1 MLVIIELKGSDEN
14 KRKRMGAAIELGVSL
29 AKDER
34 FDVQVLENLSGEGF
48 KLSGDNT
55 LFHDEGGMDWDG
67 LPWCKHATKAISILE
82 PRLAT
87 VDVIIM
93 SKKLPRTA
101 YLFASNI
108 ITLDADKDDDWWRL
122 QTANAARLST
132 LLKDA
137 RRFRALVNLGTM
149 RHIGS
154 AGFNGR
160 ERIKNDH
167 YYHMS
172 FDVWSTGYEG
182 AYTSDY
188 ADNKEMFERYTQALI
203 DNYKNGMDGR
213 TE

>member
-1 MLVIIELKGSDEN
+1 MLVIIEMKGSDEN
-14 KRKRMGAAIELGVSL
+14 KRKRMDAAIELGLSL

-34 FDVQVLENLSGEGF
+34 FDVQILENLSAEDF
-48 KLSGDNT
+48 ELSGGNT
-55 LFHDEGGMDWDG
+55 LLHDGGGMDWDAM
-67 LPWCKHATKAISILE
+67 PWCAHATNAIRILE

-101 YLFASNI
+101 YFLATNI
-108 ITLDADKDDDWWRL
+108 ITLDADKDDDWWRP
-122 QTANAARLST
+122 QTANAARLSV

-137 RRFRALVNLGTM
+137 RRYRALVNLGTM
-149 RHIGS
+149 RQIGS

-160 ERIKNDH
+160 ERIKNEH
-167 YYHMS
+167 YYHMT
-172 FDVWSTGYEG
+172 FDMWSTGYEG

-188 ADNKEMFERYTQALI
+188 ANNKEMFERYTQALI